1 MSQNETRT
9 YTVEGM
15 TCQHCVMSVREEVGE
30 IGGVQSVDVD
40 LETGRLTVAGS
51 TFTDEAVRD
60 AVAEAGYAVTS

>member
-15 TCQHCVMSVREEVGE
+15 TCQHCVTSVREEVGE